1 MKSGHVRVKKKKKS
15 KKYKPRK
22 VTRLSK
28 YIQNNA
34 TQKFLA
40 YKQVTN
46 CSGDNILI
54 FTINELKN

>member
-1 MKSGHVRVKKKKKS
+1 M
-15 KKYKPRK
+15 
-22 VTRLSK
+22 TRLSK
-28 YIQNNA
+28 YIQNIV

-54 FTINELKN
+54 FTINEFKNRQQIFFLKYIYVLKKNH